1 MPRKSILDFFN
12 EKKESSSEVNYNFE
26 FKIEKPSNRNKKVD
40 EILSPEMEDQFLKQF
55 GIKAKKMIE
64 DDVINNNGQSVRK
77 ILIYTDGSC
86 LGNGHRDAKGGIGIY
101 FPNGEFS
108 NVSERFTDR
117 PTNQRCE
124 LTAIYKS
131 LLMCNNDLLIGSN
144 VIIYTDSEY
153 SIKCLK
159 EYCKK
164 WSINGWVKADKS
176 PVENIDI
183 IEPLYALYS
192 KFWRTIQLEHVRA
205 HTGNTDIHSKNNEIV
220 DTLAKRGATS

>member
-12 EKKESSSEVNYNFE
+12 EKKESSSEINYNFE
-26 FKIEKPSNRNKKVD
+26 FKIERPNNKNKKVD
-40 EILSPEMEDQFLKQF
+40 DKISPEMEDQFLKQF

-64 DDVINNNGQSVRK
+64 DNVNDNNGQPIRNIS
-77 ILIYTDGSC
+77 IYTDGSC

-101 FPNGEFS
+101 FPNAEFA
-108 NVSERFTDR
+108 NVSERFTDK

-131 LLMCNNDLLIGSN
+131 LLICKQDLIIGSN
-144 VIIYTDSEY
+144 ITIYTDSEY

-205 HTGNTDIHSKNNEIV
+205 HTGHYDIHSKNNEIV